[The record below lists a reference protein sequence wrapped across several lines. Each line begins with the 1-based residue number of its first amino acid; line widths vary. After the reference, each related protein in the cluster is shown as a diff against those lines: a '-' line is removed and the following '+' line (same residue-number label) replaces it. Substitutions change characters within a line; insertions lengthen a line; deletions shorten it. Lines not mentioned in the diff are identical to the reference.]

1 MPSILVLTTVHHPDD
16 ARIRHRQIETLL
28 HHGWH
33 VTYAAPFRGYGI
45 DPATQV
51 RPGLR
56 VLNVARSAGRRRLR
70 ALRTARHL
78 LKARAHE
85 FDLVLLHDPEL
96 LISFMGSGATNVV
109 LDVHEDPAAAIE
121 AKEWIPRLLRGPI
134 FSTVRAFEGWA
145 EKRMPLLLAEYR
157 YQDRFSD
164 PHPVVPNAVR
174 VPAKR
179 PKPSSERVVY
189 LGALTVER
197 GAQEVVEVARSLSE
211 IAGADFSVE
220 VIGQAH
226 GQAEQIIRQAHR
238 DGEVVWHGFVPSD
251 KALPMLD
258 GALVGLSLLHDMPN
272 YRHSMPTKILE
283 YMAHGV
289 PVISTP
295 LPLAQD
301 VVEAAQCG
309 MIVPFGD
316 VAAVVDHVLHL
327 RENPDIVE
335 RLSLNGFN
343 EVSRKYDWNTL
354 GQQFHN
360 VLAGLTVT

>member
-1 MPSILVLTTVHHPDD
+1 MHHPDD

-28 HHGWH
+28 EHGWQ

-45 DPATQV
+45 DPAGQV

-70 ALRTARHL
+70 ALRAARRL

-121 AKEWIPRLLRGPI
+121 AKEWIPRLMRGPI

-157 YQDRFSD
+157 YQDRFRD
-164 PHPVVPNAVR
+164 THPVVPNAVR

-179 PKPSSERVVY
+179 PKPGSERVVY

-197 GAQEVVEVARSLSE
+197 GAQEVVEVARALSE
-211 IAGADFSVE
+211 IPGADFSVE

-226 GQAEQIIRQAHR
+226 GQAEQIIRQAHL
-238 DGEVVWHGFVPSD
+238 DGDVVWHGFVPSD
-251 KALPMLD
+251 RALPMLD

-289 PVISTP
+289 PVI
-295 LPLAQD
+295 
-301 VVEAAQCG
+301 
-309 MIVPFGD
+309 
-316 VAAVVDHVLHL
+316 
-327 RENPDIVE
+327 
-335 RLSLNGFN
+335 
-343 EVSRKYDWNTL
+343 
-354 GQQFHN
+354 
-360 VLAGLTVT
+360 